1 MQLSILILL
10 VATASAATLI
20 SVAPNYTISY
30 QKSYE
35 ELAHI
40 YYDQKLN

>member
-1 MQLSILILL
+1 MHLVFLLILI
-10 VATASAATLI
+10 ATPSAATLI
-20 SVAPNYTISY
+20 SITPNYTISY
-30 QKSYE
+30 QKTYD